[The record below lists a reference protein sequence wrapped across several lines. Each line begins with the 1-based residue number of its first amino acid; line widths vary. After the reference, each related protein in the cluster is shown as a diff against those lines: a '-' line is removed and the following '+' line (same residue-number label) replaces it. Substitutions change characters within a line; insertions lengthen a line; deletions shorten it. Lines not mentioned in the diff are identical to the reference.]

1 MKKFATVLLSI
12 CLILSM
18 CVASFAAVP
27 DLTYTSPVT
36 ASVRE
41 VVKDLGAK
49 PTDAER
55 EAAAAEIIAILEEN
69 GADTKGD
76 LRNSAEIL
84 CQNGIIDEELHS
96 AMTVIIDKAA
106 ADEEDQLQNT
116 LNQIK
121 AIVDDSSLSV
131 TDKATKIYDL
141 IKDLPAEEAQKVLDA
156 AKEAG
161 IIDETIYNT
170 ISDLFNGNGNIN
182 LPDIDISGAG
192 SGIKD
197 LVSKILGM
205 IGIGGDDSGDDS
217 NGGNSNGGSS
227 NSGSS
232 SSNRTDFEGG
242 NAKTGDYAVASVAGV
257 AAVAGAVL
265 VLTRKKHDDK

>member
-1 MKKFATVLLSI
+1 MKKFATVLLTI
-12 CLILSM
+12 CLVLSM

-27 DLTYTSPVT
+27 DLTFTSPVT

-41 VVKDLGAK
+41 VVKDLGAN
-49 PTDAER
+49 PSDAER
-55 EAAAAEIIAILEEN
+55 EAVAKEIISILEEN
-69 GADTKGD
+69 GATTKGD
-76 LRNSAEIL
+76 LRNSADIL
-84 CQNGIIDEELHS
+84 RTNGIIDEALYNTMI
-96 AMTVIIDKAA
+96 AIIDKAE
-106 ADEEDQLQNT
+106 ADEKDELQAT
-116 LNQIK
+116 LDQIK
-121 AIVDDSSLSV
+121 AIVDDSSLSAA
-131 TDKATKIYDL
+131 DKAAKIYDL
-141 IKDLPAEEAQKVLDA
+141 VKDLPAEEAQKVLDA

-161 IIDETIYNT
+161 IIDEDTYNK

-182 LPDIDISGAG
+182 LPDIDISNAG

-197 LVSKILGM
+197 LVSKILGV
-205 IGIGGDDSGDDS
+205 IGIGGGDDD
-217 NGGNSNGGSS
+217 NGGNSNNGS
-227 NSGSS
+227 NSGSN

>member
-12 CLILSM
+12 CLVLSM

-27 DLTYTSPVT
+27 DLTFTSPVT

-41 VVKDLGAK
+41 VVKDLGAN
-49 PTDAER
+49 PSDAER
-55 EAAAAEIIAILEEN
+55 EAVAKEIISILEEN
-69 GADTKGD
+69 GATTKGD

-84 CQNGIIDEELHS
+84 RNNGIIDESLYNTMI
-96 AMTVIIDKAA
+96 AIIDKAA
-106 ADEEDQLQNT
+106 ADEQDELQAI
-116 LNQIK
+116 LDQIK
-121 AIVDDSSLSV
+121 AIVDDSSLSAA
-131 TDKATKIYDL
+131 DKAAKIYDL
-141 IKDLPAEEAQKVLDA
+141 VKDLPAEEAQKVLDA

-161 IIDETIYNT
+161 IIDEDTYNK

-182 LPDIDISGAG
+182 LPDIDISNAG

-197 LVSKILGM
+197 LVSKILGV
-205 IGIGGDDSGDDS
+205 IGIGGGDNNGD
-217 NGGNSNGGSS
+217 GGNSSNGS
-227 NSGSS
+227 NSGSN